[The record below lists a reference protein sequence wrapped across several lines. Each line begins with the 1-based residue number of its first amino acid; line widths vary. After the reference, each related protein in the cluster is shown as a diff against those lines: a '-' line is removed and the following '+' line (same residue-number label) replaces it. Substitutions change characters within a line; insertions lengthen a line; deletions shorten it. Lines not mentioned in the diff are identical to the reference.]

1 MNQRFKRWLGPPIGW
16 YLLAALVLLLDQWS
30 KALVLAHM
38 EYDTPLVLTSFFHFT
53 LHYNPGA
60 AFSFLSDASGWQ
72 RWFFSSLAAVLSLVF
87 VVWIAR
93 LGRRNWLESMA
104 LAFIL
109 GGALG
114 NLYDRLALGHVVDFI
129 VVHYRDYYFPTFNLA
144 DAAITLGAFLLILD
158 ALVISRGKGN
168 E

>member
-1 MNQRFKRWLGPPIGW
+1 MSQGLKKWVGPPTGW

-30 KALVLAHM
+30 KAAVLANL
-38 EYDTPLVLTSFFHFT
+38 EYNTPLVFTSFFNFT

-72 RWFFSSLAAVLSLVF
+72 RWFFSALAAVLSLVF

-93 LGRRNWLESMA
+93 LGSRKWLESMA

-144 DAAITLGAFLLILD
+144 DAAITLGAFLLIVD
-158 ALVISRGKGN
+158 ALVISRGKDN